1 VAERARTVAAVACA
15 ALLAGCATVAEAR
28 RVQDLSSAV
37 PGERTPT
44 AAELGLP
51 VKGPLALDRAL
62 AAALAAH
69 PSVLRARR
77 EEQAAEARTGEAEG
91 ALLPSLAANG
101 SAGYRNSK
109 SSGLPSGREEHR
121 FQSGGFQLSWLL
133 FDFGR
138 TPALAR
144 QAAAQ
149 WLAAQEEARGAEVD
163 AAFGVRT
170 AYFTLLKQ
178 FRLRDVARDAVKQFE
193 EHLEQVKE
201 FVRVGTRIP
210 YDQTKAEVDLGNAKL
225 DLVRTEDA
233 VLAAQ
238 ATLATALGLAEVAEW
253 EPADAPDLDRTPQP
267 FDVCWADA
275 KRARPAIASAAAREL
290 AASELLNARI
300 AELYPQLSLGLGFTA
315 SGPTT
320 PLDWVWQ
327 AGASLAWVPFDGFS
341 NLYSIDEAVA
351 NLRAARADR
360 AAAEQVAWLDVRT
373 AWLAVEDAR
382 RRLDVT
388 VLLVRSAEENVTLA
402 QGRFDVGRGTAI
414 ELTDAQQALIQ
425 ARAEDV
431 QARADVDLA
440 TARLARA
447 IGISVAPG
455 EKP

>member
-1 VAERARTVAAVACA
+1 MADRARLAAVAGI
-15 ALLAGCATVAEAR
+15 ALLAGCATVTEAR
-28 RVQDLSSAV
+28 RVQDPSSAV

-51 VKGPLALDRAL
+51 VKGPLPLERAIAIALTS
-62 AAALAAH
+62 H
-69 PSVLRARR
+69 PSVVRARR
-77 EEQAAEARTGEAEG
+77 DEQAAAARTGEVEG
-91 ALLPSLAANG
+91 AFYPQLAANA
-101 SAGYRNSK
+101 SVVYRDRK
-109 SSGLPSGREEHR
+109 PDGTPSGAEEHR
-121 FQSGGFQLSWLL
+121 FASGGFQVSWLL

-138 TPALAR
+138 TPAEAR

-178 FRLRDVARDAVKQFE
+178 LRLRDVAKDAVKQFE
-193 EHLEQVKE
+193 EHLDQVKE

-210 YDQTKAEVDLGNAKL
+210 YDQTKAEVDLGNARL
-225 DLVRTEDA
+225 ALVQTEDA

-238 ATLATALGLAEVAEW
+238 ATLAASLGLAEVADW
-253 EPADAPDLDRTPQP
+253 EPADKPDLLRTPQP

-275 KRARPAIASAAAREL
+275 QRDRPAIAAAAAREI
-290 AASELLNARI
+290 AASELVNARV
-300 AELYPQLSLGLGFTA
+300 AALYPQLSLGFGFSA
-315 SGPTT
+315 SGVST

-327 AGASLAWVPFDGFS
+327 AGPSLAWVPFDGFT

-360 AAAEQVAWLDVRT
+360 TAAEQLAWLDVRT

-382 RRLDVT
+382 RRLELT
-388 VLLVRSAEENVTLA
+388 ALLVRSAEENVTLA
-402 QGRFDVGRGTAI
+402 QGRFDVGRGTAV
-414 ELTDAQQALIQ
+414 ELTDAQQALIS
-425 ARAEDV
+425 ARADDV

-447 IGISVAPG
+447 IGISVPLP